1 MKVKVEVTLDVDPEV
16 LCLEYGLMRSEVRDW
31 VKDAVD
37 NDVHGHYQNLGWLKP
52 GKYDR

>member
-31 VKDAVD
+31 VKDAVAS
-37 NDVHGHYQNLGWLKP
+37 DVHGHYQNLGWLKP